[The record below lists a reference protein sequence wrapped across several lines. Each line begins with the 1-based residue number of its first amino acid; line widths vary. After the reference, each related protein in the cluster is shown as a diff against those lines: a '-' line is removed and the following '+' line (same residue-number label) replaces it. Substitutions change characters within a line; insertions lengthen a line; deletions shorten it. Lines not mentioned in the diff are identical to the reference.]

1 MAVVGS
7 VGNELP
13 LGFPLRAEEVEDVLH
28 CDPCLP
34 PRAWQVSSASVKAAI
49 PSPYSAGSAE
59 PRVSTLELFFDLVF
73 VFTITQLT
81 SLLLR
86 DPTLA
91 GLLQMVLLFGN
102 VWWMYGGY
110 AWLTNAVPPRGLVV
124 RLLLLVGMGGFLL
137 IALSI
142 PTAFGSGGVAFGIGY
157 VVVTLVHTGLF
168 WRGSRQSIASAIG
181 RLGPFNL
188 ITAALL
194 LVAGF
199 TSGGVRIVLFTL
211 GGILHWITPYL
222 IPQSS
227 FTIRAG
233 HFVERH
239 GLILLIAIGES
250 VVAVGIGLG
259 PIDLPAGRIL
269 AALLALALTA
279 ALWWLYF
286 NGDDDG
292 AETALEAAPAEAKPW
307 LALNAFGYTFVP
319 ILGGIVLVAAGL
331 KLAVIR
337 YNEPSTT
344 AAAVFLAC
352 GVAIYLA
359 GLALF
364 RWLIHLRPV
373 LIRLLMAALA
383 VGTIVVGLRITP
395 VA

>member
-1 MAVVGS
+1 VNS
-7 VGNELP
+7 
-13 LGFPLRAEEVEDVLH
+13 
-28 CDPCLP
+28 
-34 PRAWQVSSASVKAAI
+34 AI
-49 PSPYSAGSAE
+49 PTPYSATSTE

-81 SLLLR
+81 SFLLR
-86 DPTLA
+86 DPTIA
-91 GLLQMVLLFGN
+91 GLVQMVLLFGN

-110 AWLTNAVPPRGLVV
+110 AWLTNAVPPRELAV

-142 PTAFGSGGVAFGIGY
+142 PTAFGSGGVAFGVGY
-157 VVVTLVHTGLF
+157 MVVTLVHTGLF
-168 WRGSRQSIASAIG
+168 LRAQQTISSALA

-199 TSGGVRIVLFTL
+199 TPGGVRIALFAL

-222 IPQSS
+222 IHQSV

-239 GLILLIAIGES
+239 GLILLIALGES

-259 PIDLPAGRIL
+259 AIDLPAGRIV
-269 AALLALALTA
+269 AALLGLALTA

-286 NGDDDG
+286 SGDDDR
-292 AETALEAAPAEAKPW
+292 AEAALDAAQGEDKPW
-307 LALNAFGYTFVP
+307 LALNAFGYAFVP
-319 ILGGIVLVAAGL
+319 ILGGVVLVAAGL
-331 KLAVIR
+331 KLAVVR
-337 YNEPSTT
+337 YNEPSTV
-344 AAAVFLAC
+344 AAAVFLAA

-359 GLALF
+359 GLAIF
-364 RWLIHLRPV
+364 RWLIHVRAIAVRLVMAV
-373 LIRLLMAALA
+373 LALLT
-383 VGTIVVGLRITP
+383 VFIGLRITP
-395 VA
+395 VAQLAVLVVVLIAGNVAEARLSPGR

>member
-1 MAVVGS
+1 
-7 VGNELP
+7 
-13 LGFPLRAEEVEDVLH
+13 
-28 CDPCLP
+28 
-34 PRAWQVSSASVKAAI
+34 VKAAI

-59 PRVSTLELFFDLVF
+59 PRVTTLELFFDLVF

-81 SLLLR
+81 GFLLR
-86 DPTLA
+86 DPTIA
-91 GLLQMVLLFGN
+91 GLVQMALLFGN

-110 AWLTNAVPPRGLVV
+110 AWLTNAVPPRGLAV

-157 VVVTLVHTGLF
+157 MVVTLVHTGLF
-168 WRGSRQSIASAIG
+168 WRGSRQTIASAIG

-194 LVAGF
+194 LAAGF
-199 TSGGVRIVLFTL
+199 TPGGFRIVLFAL

-222 IPQSS
+222 IHQSA

-259 PIDLPAGRIL
+259 AIELPAGRIV

-279 ALWWLYF
+279 GLWWLYF
-286 NGDDDG
+286 NGDDER
-292 AETALEAAPAEAKPW
+292 AEAALEAAPAERKPW
-307 LALNAFGYTFVP
+307 IALNAFGYAFVP

-331 KLAVIR
+331 KLAVVR
-337 YNEPSTT
+337 YNEPATT
-344 AAAVFLAC
+344 SAAVFLAA

-364 RWLIHLRPV
+364 RWLIHDRHIAVRLVMAV
-373 LIRLLMAALA
+373 LAMLTLFI
-383 VGTIVVGLRITP
+383 GLRTTP
-395 VA
+395 VAQLAALVVILVAGNVVEPRAASTRYRD

>member
-1 MAVVGS
+1 
-7 VGNELP
+7 
-13 LGFPLRAEEVEDVLH
+13 
-28 CDPCLP
+28 
-34 PRAWQVSSASVKAAI
+34 
-49 PSPYSAGSAE
+49 
-59 PRVSTLELFFDLVF
+59 LFFDLVF

-86 DPTLA
+86 DPTLG
-91 GLLQMVLLFGN
+91 GLLQMILLFGN

-110 AWLTNAVPPRGLVV
+110 AWLTNAVPPRGLIV

-142 PTAFGSGGVAFGIGY
+142 PTAFGSGGGAFGVGY
-157 VVVTLVHTGLF
+157 MVVTLVHTGLF
-168 WRGSRQSIASAIG
+168 LRAQQNVESAIA

-199 TSGGVRIVLFTL
+199 TSGGVRILFFVL

-222 IPQSS
+222 IHQSV

-239 GLILLIAIGES
+239 GLILLIALGES

-259 PIDLPAGRIL
+259 AIDLPAGRIL
-269 AALLALALTA
+269 AALLGLALTA

-286 NGDDDG
+286 NGDDER
-292 AETALEAAPAEAKPW
+292 AETALEAAPAERKPW
-307 LALNAFGYTFVP
+307 LALNAFGYIFVP

-344 AAAVFLAC
+344 AAAVFLA
-352 GVAIYLA
+352 GGAAIYLA

-364 RWLIHLRPV
+364 RWQIRVRPV
-373 LIRLLMAALA
+373 FIRLLMAALA
-383 VGTIVVGLRITP
+383 MSTALIGLWMTP
-395 VA
+395 VAQLAALVVILVAGNVVETRAASISARRRYA

>member
-1 MAVVGS
+1 M
-7 VGNELP
+7 
-13 LGFPLRAEEVEDVLH
+13 
-28 CDPCLP
+28 
-34 PRAWQVSSASVKAAI
+34 KAAI

-59 PRVSTLELFFDLVF
+59 PRVTTLELFFDLVF

-81 SLLLR
+81 SFLLR
-86 DPTLA
+86 DPTIA
-91 GLLQMVLLFGN
+91 GLLQMALLFGN

-142 PTAFGSGGVAFGIGY
+142 PTAFASGGVAFGIGY

-199 TSGGVRIVLFTL
+199 TNGGLRIVLFAL

-227 FTIRAG
+227 FTVRAG

-259 PIDLPAGRIL
+259 PIDLPTGRIL
-269 AALLALALTA
+269 AALLGLALTA

-286 NGDDDG
+286 NGDDER
-292 AETALEAAPAEAKPW
+292 AETALEAAPAERKPW

-344 AAAVFLAC
+344 SAAVFLAS
-352 GVAIYLA
+352 GVAIYLV

-364 RWLIHLRPV
+364 RWQIHVRPV
-373 LIRLLMAALA
+373 IVRLLMAALA
-383 VGTIVVGLRITP
+383 ISTIVIGLRITP
-395 VA
+395 VAQLAALVVILIAGNVAETRFDSVRGLNRSA

>member
-1 MAVVGS
+1 M
-7 VGNELP
+7 
-13 LGFPLRAEEVEDVLH
+13 
-28 CDPCLP
+28 
-34 PRAWQVSSASVKAAI
+34 KAAV
-49 PSPYSAGSAE
+49 PPPHSAGSAE

-81 SLLLR
+81 SLLLH
-86 DPTLA
+86 DPTIA
-91 GLLQMVLLFGN
+91 GLVQMVLLFGN

-110 AWLTNAVPPRGLVV
+110 AWLTNAVPPRGLAV

-168 WRGSRQSIASAIG
+168 WRGSRESIASAIG

-199 TSGGVRIVLFTL
+199 TNGGLRIVLFTL

-259 PIDLPAGRIL
+259 GIDLPAGRIL
-269 AALLALALTA
+269 AALLGLALTA

-286 NGDDDG
+286 NGDDER
-292 AETALEAAPAEAKPW
+292 AETALGEAPAERKPW

-331 KLAVIR
+331 KLAVVR
-337 YNEPSTT
+337 YNEPST
-344 AAAVFLAC
+344 ASAAVFLAA
-352 GVAIYLA
+352 GVAIYLV

-364 RWLIHLRPV
+364 RYLIYVRPLV
-373 LIRLLMAALA
+373 VRLLMAALA
-383 VGTIVVGLRITP
+383 MATIFIGLRTSP
-395 VA
+395 VTQLAVLVIILIAGNVAEARAGSASARNRTA